1 MNIPEQSEILAAA
14 ERLSPY
20 LGQPTPLFRS
30 AALSE
35 LLAADIWLKVETTG
49 PIASFKL
56 RGALNA
62 LLTAPGKPASAVTAS
77 TGNHGQGVAYA
88 ARLLGMAADIFVP
101 EGCVA
106 EKLAAIRRFGGRLH
120 VGGADIDAAK
130 DKARRHAAA
139 TGGEFV
145 DDGES
150 GPLIA
155 GAATAGVEIGK
166 GLADIDIVLV
176 PMGSGSL
183 AGGTGLG
190 VKIHQS
196 KAKVWAVQSE
206 GAPAMVES
214 YHARHP
220 VERDIRTV
228 GDCIVCRVPALLAL
242 TTLLQSVDD
251 AFLVPEATLL
261 PALHTAAVAGRI
273 LVEPGAAAGL
283 AGAWHRRAALRN
295 KRVVILLT
303 GANASAALVQRAMHG
318 PDLPGYGKQ
327 AA

>member
-1 MNIPEQSEILAAA
+1 MSIPIPADILAAA
-14 ERLSPY
+14 ERLAPF
-20 LGQPTPLFRS
+20 LGRPTPLYRS

-35 LLAADIWLKVETTG
+35 LLEADVWLKVETAG

-62 LLTAPGKPASAVTAS
+62 LLTAPQKPASAVTSS

-88 ARLLGMAADIFVP
+88 ARLLGMEADIFVP
-101 EGCVA
+101 EGCVP

-120 VGGADIDAAK
+120 VGGVDIDAAK
-130 DKARRHAAA
+130 DKARQHAAA
-139 TGGEFV
+139 HGGEFV

-155 GAATAGVEIGK
+155 GAGTAGLEIGQE
-166 GLADIDIVLV
+166 LDAIDIVLV
-176 PMGSGSL
+176 PTGSGSL
-183 AGGTGLG
+183 ASGTALG
-190 VKIHQS
+190 VKIHQP
-196 KAKVWAVQSE
+196 KAKVWAVQSQ

-214 YHARHP
+214 YHARRP
-220 VERDIRTV
+220 VERDIHTV

-242 TTLLQSVDD
+242 ATLRRSVDD
-251 AFLVPEATLL
+251 SFLVPESSLL
-261 PALHTAAVAGRI
+261 PAMHTVAMAGRV

-283 AGAWHRRAALRN
+283 AGAWQRRGEIKD

-303 GANASAALVQRAMHG
+303 GANGSAALLRQAMLG
-318 PDLPGYGKQ
+318 PDLSGFSTRD
-327 AA
+327 A

>member
-1 MNIPEQSEILAAA
+1 MNIPTQADILAAA
-14 ERLSPY
+14 ERLFPY

-62 LLTAPGKPASAVTAS
+62 LLTAPNKPVGAVTAS

-88 ARLLGMAADIFVP
+88 ARLLGMPADVFVP

-106 EKLAAIRRFGGRLH
+106 EKLAAIRRFGGKLH
-120 VGGADIDAAK
+120 IGGADIDAAK
-130 DKARRHAAA
+130 DKARSHAAE
-139 TGGEFV
+139 TGSEFV

-150 GPLIA
+150 ASLIA
-155 GAATAGVEIGK
+155 GAATAGLEIGRELE
-166 GLADIDIVLV
+166 GVDIVLV

-190 VKIHQS
+190 VKIHQP
-196 KAKVWAVQSE
+196 KTQVWAVQSD

-214 YHARHP
+214 YHARRP
-220 VERDIRTV
+220 VERDIYTV

-242 TTLLQSVDD
+242 ATLLHSVDD
-251 AFLVPEATLL
+251 AFLVPEASLL
-261 PALHTAAVAGRI
+261 PALHTAAMAGRI

-283 AGAWHRRAALRN
+283 AGAWQRRDEIKG
-295 KRVVILLT
+295 KRAVILLT
-303 GANASAALVQRAMHG
+303 GANGAASLLRQAMSG
-318 PDLPGYGKQ
+318 PDLQ
-327 AA
+327 AFGAG

>member
-1 MNIPEQSEILAAA
+1 MNIPTQADILAAA
-14 ERLSPY
+14 ERLAPH

-62 LLTAPGKPASAVTAS
+62 LLTAPTKPVAAVTAS

-88 ARLLGMAADIFVP
+88 AGLLGIPADIFVP

-106 EKLAAIRRFGGRLH
+106 EKLAAIRRFSGTLHIGGS
-120 VGGADIDAAK
+120 DIDAAK
-130 DKARRHAAA
+130 DRARSHAAA

-150 GPLIA
+150 ASLIA
-155 GAATAGVEIGK
+155 GAATAGLEIGQ
-166 GLADIDIVLV
+166 GLESIDIVLV

-190 VKIHQS
+190 VKILQP

-214 YHARHP
+214 YHARRP

-242 TTLLQSVDD
+242 ATLLHAVDD
-251 AFLVPEATLL
+251 AFLVPEASLL
-261 PALHTAAVAGRI
+261 PALHTAAMAGRT
-273 LVEPGAAAGL
+273 LVEPGAAVGL
-283 AGAWHRRAALRN
+283 AGAWQRRDEIKGN
-295 KRVVILLT
+295 RVVILLT
-303 GANASAALVQRAMHG
+303 GANGAASLLRQAMLG
-318 PDLPGYGKQ
+318 PDLQ
-327 AA
+327 AFGAG

>member
-1 MNIPEQSEILAAA
+1 MNIPSHPDILAAA
-14 ERLSPY
+14 ERLRPH
-20 LGQPTPLFRS
+20 LGNPTPLFRS

-35 LLAADIWLKVETTG
+35 LLEADIWLKVETTG

-62 LLTAPGKPASAVTAS
+62 LLTAPGKPVAAVTAS

-88 ARLLGMAADIFVP
+88 ARLLGMPADIFVP

-106 EKLAAIRRFGGRLH
+106 EKLAAISRFGGKLH
-120 VGGADIDAAK
+120 IGGADIDAAK
-130 DKARRHAAA
+130 DMARRHAAGM
-139 TGGEFV
+139 GGEFV

-150 GPLIA
+150 SALIA
-155 GAATAGVEIGK
+155 GAATAGLEIGQE
-166 GLADIDIVLV
+166 LDSVDIVLV

-183 AGGTGLG
+183 AGGTGIG
-190 VKIHQS
+190 VKIAQP
-196 KAKVWAVQSE
+196 KAKVWAVQSD

-214 YHARHP
+214 YHARRP

-242 TTLLQSVDD
+242 ATLLQSVDD
-251 AFLVPEATLL
+251 AFLVPEASLL
-261 PALHTAAVAGRI
+261 PALRTASMAGRI

-283 AGAWHRRAALRN
+283 AGAWQRRAEIKG
-295 KRVVILLT
+295 KRVVMMLT
-303 GANASAALVQRAMHG
+303 GANISAALLQQAILG
-318 PDLPGYGKQ
+318 PDLQ
-327 AA
+327 AFSAG

>member
-1 MNIPEQSEILAAA
+1 MSIPTQADILAAA
-14 ERLSPY
+14 ERLAPH
-20 LGQPTPLFRS
+20 LGQPTPLFCS

-35 LLAADIWLKVETTG
+35 LLDADIWLKVETTG

-62 LLTAPGKPASAVTAS
+62 LLTATAKPTAAVTAS

-88 ARLLGMAADIFVP
+88 ARLLGIPADIFVP

-106 EKLAAIRRFGGRLH
+106 EKLAAIRRFGGKLH
-120 VGGADIDAAK
+120 IGGADIDAAK
-130 DKARRHAAA
+130 DMARRHAAA
-139 TGGEFV
+139 IGGEFV

-150 GPLIA
+150 SSLIA
-155 GAATAGVEIGK
+155 GAATAGLEIGQ
-166 GLADIDIVLV
+166 GLEGIEIVLV

-190 VKIHQS
+190 VKIHQPQ
-196 KAKVWAVQSE
+196 AKVWAVQSE

-214 YHARHP
+214 YHARRP

-228 GDCIVCRVPALLAL
+228 GDCIVCRVPAVLAL
-242 TTLLQSVDD
+242 ETLLQAVDD
-251 AFLVPEATLL
+251 AFLVPEASLL
-261 PALHTAAVAGRI
+261 PALHTAAIAGRI
-273 LVEPGAAAGL
+273 LVEPGATAGL
-283 AGAWHRRAALRN
+283 AGAWQRRAAIKG

-303 GANASAALVQRAMHG
+303 GANVAAALLSQAMAG
-318 PDLPGYGKQ
+318 PDLQ
-327 AA
+327 AFGAG

>member
-1 MNIPEQSEILAAA
+1 MNIPTQTEIRAAA
-14 ERLSPY
+14 DRLSPY
-20 LGQPTPLFRS
+20 LGKPTPLFHS

-35 LLAADIWLKVETTG
+35 LLGADIWLKVETTG

-62 LLTAPGKPASAVTAS
+62 LLTAPRKPVSAVTAS

-88 ARLLGMAADIFVP
+88 ARLLGLVADIFVP

-106 EKLAAIRRFGGRLH
+106 EKLAAIRRFGGKLH
-120 VGGADIDAAK
+120 IGGADIDAAK
-130 DKARRHAAA
+130 DMARRHAGA

-155 GAATAGVEIGK
+155 GAATAGLEIGQ

-190 VKIHQS
+190 VKIHQP
-196 KAKVWAVQSE
+196 KAQVWAVQSE

-214 YHARHP
+214 YHARRP
-220 VERDIRTV
+220 VERDIHTL
-228 GDCIVCRVPALLAL
+228 GDCIVCRVPALTALA
-242 TTLLQSVDD
+242 TLLASVDD
-251 AFLVPEATLL
+251 AFLVPEASLL
-261 PALHTAAVAGRI
+261 PAMQTAATAGRI

-283 AGAWHRRAALRN
+283 AGAWHRRAAIKD

-303 GANASAALVQRAMHG
+303 GANASAALLQQAMLG
-318 PDLPGYGKQ
+318 PDLPSL
-327 AA
+327 

>member
-1 MNIPEQSEILAAA
+1 MNVPSPSDILAAA
-14 ERLSPY
+14 GRLAPH

-35 LLAADIWLKVETTG
+35 LLDADIWLKVETAG

-62 LLTAPGKPASAVTAS
+62 LLTAPDKPAVAVTAS

-88 ARLLGMAADIFVP
+88 ARLLGIPAEIFVP
-101 EGCVA
+101 ESCVA
-106 EKLAAIRRFGGRLH
+106 EKLAAIRRFGGELH
-120 VGGADIDAAK
+120 IGGADIDAAK
-130 DKARRHAAA
+130 DLARRHAAA
-139 TGGEFV
+139 TGGAFV

-150 GPLIA
+150 GALIA
-155 GAATAGVEIGK
+155 GAATAGLEIGQ
-166 GLADIDIVLV
+166 GLENIDIVLV

-190 VKIHQS
+190 VKIHQPET
-196 KAKVWAVQSE
+196 KIWAVQSE

-214 YHARHP
+214 YHARRP
-220 VERDIRTV
+220 VERDIDTV

-242 TTLLQSVDD
+242 ETLLQAVDD
-251 AFLVPEATLL
+251 AFLVPEASLL
-261 PALHTAAVAGRI
+261 PAVHTAAMTGRI

-283 AGAWHRRAALRN
+283 AGAWRRRGEIN
-295 KRVVILLT
+295 GKRVVILLT
-303 GANASAALVQRAMHG
+303 GANGAASLLQQAIAG
-318 PDLPGYGKQ
+318 PDLQTFG

>member
-1 MNIPEQSEILAAA
+1 MNIPTQADILAAA
-14 ERLSPY
+14 ERLAPH
-20 LGQPTPLFRS
+20 LGQPTPLFHS

-62 LLTAPGKPASAVTAS
+62 LLTASNKPIGAVTAS

-88 ARLLGMAADIFVP
+88 ARLLGTPADIFVP

-106 EKLAAIRRFGGRLH
+106 EKLAAIRRFGGKLH
-120 VGGADIDAAK
+120 IGGADIDAAK
-130 DKARRHAAA
+130 DKARSHAAR

-150 GPLIA
+150 AALIA
-155 GAATAGVEIGK
+155 GAATAGLEIGK
-166 GLADIDIVLV
+166 GLDSVDIVLV

-190 VKIHQS
+190 VKIHQP
-196 KAKVWAVQSE
+196 KAKVWAVQSD

-214 YHARHP
+214 YHARRP
-220 VERDIRTV
+220 VERDIHTV

-242 TTLLQSVDD
+242 ATLLQSVDD
-251 AFLVPEATLL
+251 AFLVPEASLL
-261 PALHTAAVAGRI
+261 PALHTAAMAGRI

-283 AGAWHRRAALRN
+283 VGAWQRRDEIKG
-295 KRVVILLT
+295 KRAVILLT
-303 GANASAALVQRAMHG
+303 GANGAASLLRQAMSG
-318 PDLPGYGKQ
+318 PDLQ
-327 AA
+327 AFGAG

>member
-1 MNIPEQSEILAAA
+1 MSIPTQADILAAA
-14 ERLSPY
+14 ERLAPH

-35 LLAADIWLKVETTG
+35 LLDADIWLKVETTG

-62 LLTAPGKPASAVTAS
+62 LLTATAKPTAAVTAS

-88 ARLLGMAADIFVP
+88 ARLLGIPADIFVP

-106 EKLAAIRRFGGRLH
+106 EKLAAIRRFGGKLH

-130 DKARRHAAA
+130 DMALRHAAE

-150 GPLIA
+150 SSLIA
-155 GAATAGVEIGK
+155 GAATAGLEIGQ
-166 GLADIDIVLV
+166 GLEGTDIVLV

-183 AGGTGLG
+183 AGGIGLG
-190 VKIHQS
+190 VKIHQPQ
-196 KAKVWAVQSE
+196 AKVWAVQSE

-214 YHARHP
+214 YHARRP

-228 GDCIVCRVPALLAL
+228 GDCIVCRVPAVLAL
-242 TTLLQSVDD
+242 ETLLQAVDD
-251 AFLVPEATLL
+251 AFLVPEASLL
-261 PALHTAAVAGRI
+261 PALHTAAIAGRI

-283 AGAWHRRAALRN
+283 AGAWQCRAAIKG

-303 GANASAALVQRAMHG
+303 GANVAAALLSQAMAG
-318 PDLPGYGKQ
+318 PDLQ
-327 AA
+327 AFGAG